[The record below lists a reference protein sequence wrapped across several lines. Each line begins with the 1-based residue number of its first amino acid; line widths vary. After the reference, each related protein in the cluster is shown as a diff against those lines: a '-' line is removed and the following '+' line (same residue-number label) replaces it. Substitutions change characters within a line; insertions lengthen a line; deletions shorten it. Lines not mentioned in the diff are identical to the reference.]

1 MYFILEIL
9 FDALALLL
17 LARVMP
23 GVQVRSF
30 GTALGVVIVIGLLNA
45 TVGALLRFPL
55 NLVTLFLLGFIVRL
69 VVTAVMIRLADYFFR
84 GFEVR
89 NFTTA
94 LLLAIALALA
104 ASLFSVL
111 FRTA

>member
-1 MYFILEIL
+1 M
-9 FDALALLL
+9 
-17 LARVMP
+17 
-23 GVQVRSF
+23 
-30 GTALGVVIVIGLLNA
+30 
-45 TVGALLRFPL
+45 
-55 NLVTLFLLGFIVRL
+55 RL

-111 FRTA
+111 FQTA